1 MIKKEIAVKDC
12 LGQDVSIGDILML
25 SFSYTNRSLEPGLL
39 IGFAPL
45 CKIAGS
51 NYVELSVLMKDLDL
65 RKITEHK
72 LSILANDDVSEAWIE
87 SGIKVSNPEFFI
99 HDERISKLLSERLNH
114 IAK

>member
-1 MIKKEIAVKDC
+1 MKNTLKVKDS
-12 LGQDVSIGDILML
+12 LGQDVSIRDILML
-25 SFSYTNRSLEPGLL
+25 SFSYTNRSLEPALL

-51 NYVELSVLMKDLDL
+51 NYVELSILMEDLDL

-72 LSILANDDVSEAWIE
+72 LSILASEDNSEAWIE
-87 SGIKVSNPEFFI
+87 SGIKINNPEFFI
-99 HDERISKLLSERLNH
+99 HDERISKLLSERPDI